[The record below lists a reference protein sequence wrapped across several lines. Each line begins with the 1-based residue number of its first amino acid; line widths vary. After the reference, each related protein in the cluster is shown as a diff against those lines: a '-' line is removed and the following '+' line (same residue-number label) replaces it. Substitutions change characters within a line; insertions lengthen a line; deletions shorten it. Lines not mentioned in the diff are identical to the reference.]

1 MSCHRI
7 LLVMTSPLAQI
18 VPKFSNYLSVIQTK
32 NPHVLY
38 VHLLPQHSNEKNRH
52 LAAWNKT
59 VVSLYQQGSTLC
71 SNLDLRVL
79 LQESS
84 IVAIPQQV
92 HEIYFEHD
100 ICHGFQQ
107 LFLQNFQ
114 DSKVSKLKDETPPVE
129 NIMEQVEVKNYDNV
143 CLGGTFDCIHNGH
156 KILLSEAAL
165 RYLTTKTSLDYIP
178 VGISEK
184 GWVIACSPRWYT
196 DLVFLIQSNI

>member
-1 MSCHRI
+1 MLI
-7 LLVMTSPLAQI
+7 NL
-18 VPKFSNYLSVIQTK
+18 N
-32 NPHVLY
+32 
-38 VHLLPQHSNEKNRH
+38 
-52 LAAWNKT
+52 T
-59 VVSLYQQGSTLC
+59 VTSLYQQGSSLC

-156 KILLSEAAL
+156 KILLSEADIENNFNIIIVL
-165 RYLTTKTSLDYIP
+165 NHIFIKYLICFDKYFSY
-178 VGISEK
+178 
-184 GWVIACSPRWYT
+184 
-196 DLVFLIQSNI
+196 

>member
-1 MSCHRI
+1 
-7 LLVMTSPLAQI
+7 MTSPLAQI

-165 RYLTTKTSLDYIP
+165 RYLTTKTSLDYLL
-178 VGISEK
+178 
-184 GWVIACSPRWYT
+184 YT
-196 DLVFLIQSNI
+196 IHTMFFICDYSIKNINLI